1 MKRIFSASL
10 VIFASLLLF
19 LSDPSHASAKED
31 LPKGVEILGGNNFII
46 DTVAK
51 PILREAF
58 KNITSASQ
66 IPYLNS
72 SPNANCDKEVIKLN
86 KRLSELEQK
95 MLDIKKHTDKGENNI
110 KVKIKP
116 ISLAKTLFTYIFV
129 DRTFTPKYCVDPF
142 EEKALPR
149 IEALLDE
156 LEASRKRA
164 NEDRRR

>member
-1 MKRIFSASL
+1 MKRIISASL
-10 VIFASLLLF
+10 VIFATLPLF
-19 LSDPSHASAKED
+19 FLDPSHASAKED
-31 LPKGVEILGGNNFII
+31 LPKGVELSGGDNFII

-72 SPNANCDKEVIKLN
+72 SPNAKCDKEFIKLN

-95 MLDIKKHTDKGENNI
+95 LLDIKKHTDNDI
-110 KVKIKP
+110 KVKIKA
-116 ISLAKTLFTYIFV
+116 ISLAKTVFTYFFV
-129 DRTFTPKYCVDPF
+129 DRTFAPKHCVDPF

-149 IEALLDE
+149 IEALMDE
-156 LEASRKRA
+156 IEAGRKRA
-164 NEDRRR
+164 TASR